1 MLKKT
6 LILHKNCNFSKFYVL
21 HFLLYLG
28 QFLSYVDPFY
38 HFGILKV
45 WSLSTCMLISIIK
58 SNIFTIFEKPSLIFF
73 GTVSSCLNLAK
84 YDLRGQKTVQN
95 KTPCIK
101 KITFIGSWQNQCILS
116 EYTYVIR
123 IQSLGHCIPQLVFYI
138 CSCTES
144 MACQDTQILHMSLI
158 LSPLQFY
165 NSYKSLYFHSL
176 KELLK

>member
-1 MLKKT
+1 MQFCC
-6 LILHKNCNFSKFYVL
+6 ISPCFFNFGRRRRNVSQL
-21 HFLLYLG
+21 
-28 QFLSYVDPFY
+28 
-38 HFGILKV
+38 
-45 WSLSTCMLISIIK
+45 
-58 SNIFTIFEKPSLIFF
+58 
-73 GTVSSCLNLAK
+73 SSCLNLAK

-165 NSYKSLYFHSL
+165 NSYTGYPEADCNK
-176 KELLK
+176 